1 MKKDIPQLK
10 VEDIAVAIVPRDDPD
25 DILWDTYLINLK
37 EEAIKSVLITSTG
50 YGNLNG
56 EEVKTTT
63 LRYFF
68 EEIEALGIVLIEPI
82 QTTLFQISNEYWVSF
97 SLNEYLFDKKYV
109 FVSGSLDEAHF
120 TSIPFIGKKGVM
132 IR

>member
-1 MKKDIPQLK
+1 MKKDIPHLK
-10 VEDIAVAIVPRDDPD
+10 VEDIAVAIVPREDPD
-25 DILWDTYLINLK
+25 DMLWDTYLINLK

-68 EEIEALGIVLIEPI
+68 DEIEPLGMVLIEPI

-120 TSIPFIGKKGVM
+120 TTIPFIGKKGVM